1 MKTSVSG
8 LDVQL
13 GTIGVQVSVLSDEV
27 DAMKASISTTD
38 RDI

>member
-27 DAMKASISTTD
+27 DVVKASLSTTNG
-38 RDI
+38 DI

>member
-13 GTIGVQVSVLSDEV
+13 GTISVQVSVLSDEV
-27 DAMKASISTTD
+27 DVVKAKYDS
-38 RDI
+38 DI